1 MTDVFDRLKTA
12 LQDRYTIEREIGAGG
27 SFRFQA
33 EIIAKRIAVA
43 KR

>member
-1 MTDVFDRLKTA
+1 MTDALDRLKSA
-12 LQDRYTIEREIGAGG
+12 LADRYHIEREIGAGG